1 MVAVLTHICHPVIT
15 QSFLY
20 LARDAYL
27 SRLALSSSVNA
38 SKKQSSQSNTQTSN
52 NPINNNTNS
61 TANQSGSSKS
71 ASKMSAIKAMK
82 EVARMTR
89 NINGSINRILSSD
102 DLHTKKWLEKRLL
115 SIAQALFFK

>member
-1 MVAVLTHICHPVIT
+1 M
-15 QSFLY
+15 
-20 LARDAYL
+20 

-115 SIAQALFFK
+115 SISQALF

>member
-1 MVAVLTHICHPVIT
+1 MYVCVCI
-15 QSFLY
+15 

-38 SKKQSSQSNTQTSN
+38 SKKQPTQHNSQGSNANN
-52 NPINNNTNS
+52 NPNTNTNIHAS
-61 TANQSGSSKS
+61 QGKS
-71 ASKMSAIKAMK
+71 ATKMSAIKAMK

-115 SIAQALFFK
+115 SISQVRFSIFLVL